1 MVSVK
6 YEVEDKIMAV
16 SYKKL
21 WKLCIDKEL
30 NKTELRE
37 LAQVSPASIA
47 KLSKGEHVS
56 METLLKIC
64 NALNCS
70 IADIIDSTPTDVE
83 FSDEITYYSNSLYEL
98 QEDTCYLP

>member
-1 MVSVK
+1 MS
-6 YEVEDKIMAV
+6 V

-21 WKLCIDKEL
+21 WKLCIDKEI

-47 KLSKGEHVS
+47 KLSKGEHVN

-64 NALNCS
+64 KVLKCS
-70 IADIIDSTPTDVE
+70 IADIIDSTPDDIECAEE
-83 FSDEITYYSNSLYEL
+83 F
-98 QEDTCYLP
+98 